1 MADSSRGV
9 SIALMVLLILE
20 GLAALFVT
28 LLNVVT
34 SRALGQDFLPWESAF
49 IPGGFGFGVLCLI
62 AAVGLIG
69 SGSWAKVLAA
79 IAQLLVLAGGVIGL
93 AYSERAVVW
102 SAVGLGVLGLLLLSR
117 TVRRA

>member
-34 SRALGQDFLPWESAF
+34 SRALGQDFLPWDSAF
-49 IPGGFGFGVLCLI
+49 IPGGFGVLCLI

-93 AYSERAVVW
+93 AYGERAVVW